1 MRAPGKPIIC
11 AIESARGV
19 LAAVEIAATPGVRFL
34 AMGGVDLQLDLNTTG
49 GNLQTL
55 YARSHLVLASRAA
68 GIEPPIDSVY
78 PRLDDPDGK
87 PEGLAFTAEG
97 LAIVALDTQKARH
110 NLVLSNLRSRPRRAQ
125 R

>member
-1 MRAPGKPIIC
+1 LRGSPG
-11 AIESARGV
+11 GG
-19 LAAVEIAATPGVRFL
+19 LTTFAAEW
-34 AMGGVDLQLDLNTTG
+34 
-49 GNLQTL
+49 
-55 YARSHLVLASRAA
+55 
-68 GIEPPIDSVY
+68 
-78 PRLDDPDGK
+78 RLDDPDGK